1 MRTRILILGSIVAFF
16 ICSSS
21 GCRHDAAI
29 DATPAGNTGGTIT
42 NPANPTSGTWLVSYF
57 NDSGEE
63 MSRHLDG
70 YTFDF
75 RSGGTLAVFTGSQT
89 INGSWRIDRYDNE
102 QEFIII
108 LPGADEMLAEL
119 QEDWEIV
126 TNAATRLELHHGH
139 SGHVM
144 DVRFTKQQ

>member
-1 MRTRILILGSIVAFF
+1 MRTWMLTLGSIVAFF
-16 ICSSS
+16 ICASS
-21 GCRHDAAI
+21 GCRHDTAI
-29 DATPAGNTGGTIT
+29 DVSPAGSTGVAIT

-57 NDSGEE
+57 NDSGED
-63 MSRHLDG
+63 MTRHLDG

-75 RSGGTLAVFTGSQT
+75 RSGGTLAVFTGIQT
-89 INGSWRIDRYDNE
+89 ISGSWRIDDYGSK
-102 QEFIII
+102 QEFIIM

-126 TNAATRLELHHGH
+126 TNTADKLELHHGH

-144 DVRFTKQQ
+144 DVRFTKQ